1 MVYLIILI
9 TISKLNN
16 MMRGDGH
23 TSEFEEVLFVNGEHP
38 VAEVVPISRTA
49 RRTLVLF
56 FLYQQHNLPAL
67 HNVGNINAFTG
78 QEATAYLNGYGI
90 APPHNVLA
98 RKKVI
103 RTEIGCIAEM

>member
-1 MVYLIILI
+1 MC
-9 TISKLNN
+9 
-16 MMRGDGH
+16 GDGN

-38 VAEVVPISRTA
+38 VADVGSNFQDRP
-49 RRTLVLF
+49 LVLF
-56 FLYQQHNLPAL
+56 FIYQQHNLSAL
-67 HNVGNINAFTG
+67 NNVDDINALTG